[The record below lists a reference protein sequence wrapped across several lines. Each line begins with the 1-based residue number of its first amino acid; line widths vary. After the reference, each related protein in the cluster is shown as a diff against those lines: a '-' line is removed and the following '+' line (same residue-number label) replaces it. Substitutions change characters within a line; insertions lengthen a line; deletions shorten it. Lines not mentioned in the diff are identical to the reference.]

1 MEDASMTAK
10 VSAFSRAY
18 HASNNMVVV
27 FDDPLARRLLG
38 EEDYEAIARNMTQG
52 IGFFN
57 PGFSGNSDEALRWI
71 VDNQL
76 APSVLERA
84 VFAEEHLRRAVAE
97 GATQY
102 LIFGA
107 GYDTFAYRRPEWAK
121 ELSVFEI
128 DRPSMVDD
136 KRRRLDA
143 AGIAIPACTE
153 LVGLD
158 LSRDDWPQAL
168 EERSSFE
175 SGARSFCSLLGVT
188 YYLGK
193 GVFSKLL
200 GMFVSLVAAGSEL
213 VFDYPALLQDERGL
227 RQEELA
233 RGAGEQM
240 QARYSAEEIAQLL
253 ANAGLEVI
261 EDLPPDKV
269 NERYFS
275 TYNAANPEHPMG
287 AFPGVNL
294 CCARVHE
301 VGSRGLMGRVVYTC
315 GNGFLTLVD

>member
-233 RGAGEQM
+233 RGAG
-240 QARYSAEEIAQLL
+240 
-253 ANAGLEVI
+253 
-261 EDLPPDKV
+261 
-269 NERYFS
+269 
-275 TYNAANPEHPMG
+275 
-287 AFPGVNL
+287 
-294 CCARVHE
+294 
-301 VGSRGLMGRVVYTC
+301 SRCRRAIPQRR
-315 GNGFLTLVD
+315 